1 MLSNY
6 QVLINFSTNTVGDFK
21 SGPAWTCS
29 SPSWVTRSSSWS
41 STPRRTPSH
50 SSPSSRVWTLAIRFG
65 AALQEVRKEVE
76 LNPFSPLQFLMYKLF
91 RDATK
96 YIDGRHKKDL
106 GAINRDLRKVILVD
120 YDAESTTGHRENALV
135 IKKWEGDNTD
145 TTLIGLTQ
153 LLMGG

>member
-1 MLSNY
+1 MLVSQLGYPQFELVIYTKENALTFFPIIEGLDPGN
-6 QVLINFSTNTVGDFK
+6 QV
-21 SGPAWTCS
+21 WCR
-29 SPSWVTRSSSWS
+29 VTGSKKGGG
-41 STPRRTPSH
+41 
-50 SSPSSRVWTLAIRFG
+50 I
-65 AALQEVRKEVE
+65 Q
-76 LNPFSPLQFLMYKLF
+76 PFFPPLQFFMYKLF

-120 YDAESTTGHRENALV
+120 YDAESTTGHRDNALV

>member
-1 MLSNY
+1 MLVSQLGYPQFELVVYTKENALTFY
-6 QVLINFSTNTVGDFK
+6 PIIEGLDPGNQV
-21 SGPAWTCS
+21 CC
-29 SPSWVTRSSSWS
+29 
-41 STPRRTPSH
+41 H
-50 SSPSSRVWTLAIRFG
+50 AIGIMKRG
-65 AALQEVRKEVE
+65 GTQR
-76 LNPFSPLQFLMYKLF
+76 FSPLQFLMYKLF

>member
-1 MLSNY
+1 MLVSQLGYPQFELVVYTKENALTFY
-6 QVLINFSTNTVGDFK
+6 PIIEGLDPGNQVGFLT
-21 SGPAWTCS
+21 
-29 SPSWVTRSSSWS
+29 
-41 STPRRTPSH
+41 
-50 SSPSSRVWTLAIRFG
+50 
-65 AALQEVRKEVE
+65 LQE
-76 LNPFSPLQFLMYKLF
+76 LNRAGISTFFLTSPQFLMYKLF

-120 YDAESTTGHRENALV
+120 YDAESTTGHRDNALV

>member
-1 MLSNY
+1 
-6 QVLINFSTNTVGDFK
+6 
-21 SGPAWTCS
+21 
-29 SPSWVTRSSSWS
+29 
-41 STPRRTPSH
+41 
-50 SSPSSRVWTLAIRFG
+50 
-65 AALQEVRKEVE
+65 
-76 LNPFSPLQFLMYKLF
+76 MYKLF

-120 YDAESTTGHRENALV
+120 YDAESTTGHRDNALV

-153 LLMGG
+153 LLMGILRIKLEKII